1 MKYDICLHTDT
12 RKAFVGGY
20 YTAVSLQHQILLSI
34 LYLHYLVAN
43 EHFWQSKFVLYST
56 QPLIT

>member
-34 LYLHYLVAN
+34 CTILLLMNIFGKAN
-43 EHFWQSKFVLYST
+43 LFSIQLSH
-56 QPLIT
+56 